1 MEFDEYYRR
10 YYWKI
15 VAFARS
21 YINDDMVAQD
31 IAADSMIKL
40 WMQLKDKPDTDV
52 HHWLFVIVKNLCLD
66 YLKHQKIRQKSLA
79 EVSRWKIQDL
89 DFKISSL
96 DKYGLDS
103 VTSREIRGIVN
114 KVLDEQN
121 PKTKSIFITSRIYG
135 KKNREIAQA
144 MGLSEK
150 NIEYHI
156 AKVLKALKVALKD
169 YLVIL
174 ILLFMAR

>member
-52 HHWLFVIVKNLCLD
+52 HHWLFVIVKNLFLD
-66 YLKHQKIRQKSLA
+66 YLKHQRIRQKSLA